1 MNYGRRGKYMQP
13 SDCAIYAVCIPGET
27 VRYSSRAP
35 LIPIMGGACTLPQEE
50 REDLRH
56 KGYVFDDE
64 GQSFLSPLNSRFG
77 ELSCIQ
83 WVVNNAEQLNI
94 GNAQYR
100 RNWVEPSSKWY
111 DENTLYVPEFATF
124 SCSLEQQFYGGH
136 SAFDAPL
143 ITKTLAASG
152 KWLFSLE
159 EIDKLWKQNLF
170 IGCNMARGPREQYQ
184 KFMTT
189 LFSALMPIW
198 EENKESLLQIKGYD
212 KRAIAFIAER
222 LITGMVLYRDRLF
235 PGMNIATAPIGF
247 IN

>member
-1 MNYGRRGKYMQP
+1 MQP

-35 LIPIMGGACTLPQEE
+35 LIPIMGGACKLAPEE
-50 REDLRH
+50 REDLRQ

-64 GQSFLSPLNSRFG
+64 GQSFLSPSNSRFG

-143 ITKTLAASG
+143 ITKALAASG

>member
-1 MNYGRRGKYMQP
+1 MQP
-13 SDCAIYAVCIPGET
+13 PDCAIYAVCIPGET

-152 KWLFSLE
+152 NWLFSLE

>member
-1 MNYGRRGKYMQP
+1 MQP
-13 SDCAIYAVCIPGET
+13 SDCAIYAVCIPGKE
-27 VRYSSRAP
+27 VRYSSLAQ
-35 LIPIMGGACTLPQEE
+35 LIPIMGGACKLSLKE
-50 REDLRH
+50 REDLRQ

-64 GQSFLSPLNSRFG
+64 GQSFLSPLNPQLG

-83 WVVNNAEQLNI
+83 WIVNNAEQMNI

-100 RNWVEPSSKWY
+100 RNWVEPCTEWY
-111 DENTLYVPEFATF
+111 DDNTLYVPEFATF

-143 ITKTLAASG
+143 ITRTMADTG
-152 KWLFSLE
+152 QWLFSRE

-170 IGCNMARGPREQYQ
+170 IGCNMARGPRGQYQ

-198 EENKESLLQIKGYD
+198 EENKELLLQIEGYD

-222 LITGMVLYRDRLF
+222 LITGMVLYRDRLL
-235 PGMNIATAPIGF
+235 PGINIATAPIGF

>member
-1 MNYGRRGKYMQP
+1 MQP
-13 SDCAIYAVCIPGET
+13 SDCAIYAVCIPGKE
-27 VRYSSRAP
+27 VRYSSLAQ
-35 LIPIMGGACTLPQEE
+35 LIPIMGGACKLSLKE
-50 REDLRH
+50 REDLRQ

-64 GQSFLSPLNSRFG
+64 GQSFLSPLNPQLG

-83 WVVNNAEQLNI
+83 WIVNNAEQMNI

-100 RNWVEPSSKWY
+100 RNWVEPCTEWY
-111 DENTLYVPEFATF
+111 DDNTLYVPEFATF
-124 SCSLEQQFYGGH
+124 DCSLEQQFYGGH

-143 ITKTLAASG
+143 MTRALADTG
-152 KWLFSLE
+152 QWLFSRE
-159 EIDKLWKQNLF
+159 ETDKLWKQNLF

-198 EENKESLLQIKGYD
+198 EKNKESLLRIKGYD

-235 PGMNIATAPIGF
+235 PEMNIATAPIGF

>member
-1 MNYGRRGKYMQP
+1 MQP
-13 SDCAIYAVCIPGET
+13 PDCAIYAVCIPGET

>member
-1 MNYGRRGKYMQP
+1 MQP
-13 SDCAIYAVCIPGET
+13 PDCAIYAVCIPGET

-35 LIPIMGGACTLPQEE
+35 LIPIMGGACKLAPEE
-50 REDLRH
+50 REDLRQ

>member
-1 MNYGRRGKYMQP
+1 MQP
-13 SDCAIYAVCIPGET
+13 SDCAIYAVCISGEK

-35 LIPIMGGACTLPQEE
+35 LIPIMGGACELSKGGRQN
-50 REDLRH
+50 LRQQ
-56 KGYVFDDE
+56 GYVFDDE
-64 GQSFLSPLNSRFG
+64 GQSFLSPLNPRLG

-83 WVVNNAEQLNI
+83 WIVNNAQQANI

-100 RNWVEPSSKWY
+100 RNWVEPDNEWY

-124 SCSLEQQFYGGH
+124 NCSLEQQFYGGH
-136 SAFDAPL
+136 SAFDAPS
-143 ITKTLAASG
+143 ITRTLADTG
-152 KWLFSLE
+152 QWLFSCE
-159 EIDKLWKQNLF
+159 ETDKLWKQNLF
-170 IGCNMARGPREQYQ
+170 IGCNMARGPRSQYQ

-189 LFSALMPIW
+189 LFDALMPIW
-198 EENKESLLQIKGYD
+198 EENKESFLKIEGYD

-235 PGMNIATAPIGF
+235 PDMNIATAPIGF

>member
-1 MNYGRRGKYMQP
+1 
-13 SDCAIYAVCIPGET
+13 VCIPGET

-100 RNWVEPSSKWY
+100 RNWVEPSNEWY

>member
-1 MNYGRRGKYMQP
+1 MQP
-13 SDCAIYAVCIPGET
+13 SDCAIYAVCIPGKE
-27 VRYSSRAP
+27 VRYSSLAQ
-35 LIPIMGGACTLPQEE
+35 LIPIMGGACKLSLKE
-50 REDLRH
+50 REDLRQ

-64 GQSFLSPLNSRFG
+64 GQSFLSPLNPQLG

-83 WVVNNAEQLNI
+83 WIVNNAEQMNI

-100 RNWVEPSSKWY
+100 RNWVEPCTEWY
-111 DENTLYVPEFATF
+111 DDNTLYVPEFATF
-124 SCSLEQQFYGGH
+124 DCSLEQQFYGGH

-143 ITKTLAASG
+143 MTRALADTG
-152 KWLFSLE
+152 QWLFSRE
-159 EIDKLWKQNLF
+159 ETDKLWKQNLF

-198 EENKESLLQIKGYD
+198 EENKELLLQIEGYD

-222 LITGMVLYRDRLF
+222 LITGMVLYRDRLL
-235 PGMNIATAPIGF
+235 PGINIATAPIGF

>member
-1 MNYGRRGKYMQP
+1 MQP
-13 SDCAIYAVCIPGET
+13 SDCAIYAVCIPGKE
-27 VRYSSRAP
+27 VRYSSLAQ
-35 LIPIMGGACTLPQEE
+35 LIPIMGGACKLSLKE
-50 REDLRH
+50 REDLRQ

-64 GQSFLSPLNSRFG
+64 GQSFLSPLNPQLG

-83 WVVNNAEQLNI
+83 WIVNNAEQMNI

-100 RNWVEPSSKWY
+100 RNWVEPCTEWY
-111 DENTLYVPEFATF
+111 DDNTLYVPEFATF
-124 SCSLEQQFYGGH
+124 DCSLEQQFYGGH

-143 ITKTLAASG
+143 MTRALADTG
-152 KWLFSLE
+152 QWLFSRE
-159 EIDKLWKQNLF
+159 ETDELWKQNLF

-198 EENKESLLQIKGYD
+198 EENKELLLQIEGYD

-222 LITGMVLYRDRLF
+222 LITGMVLYRDRLL
-235 PGMNIATAPIGF
+235 PGINIATAPIGF

>member
-1 MNYGRRGKYMQP
+1 MQP
-13 SDCAIYAVCIPGET
+13 SDCAIYAVCIPGKT

-35 LIPIMGGACTLPQEE
+35 LIPIMGGACELAKEE
-50 REDLRH
+50 RKKLRQD
-56 KGYVFDDE
+56 GYIFDDE
-64 GQSFLSPLNSRFG
+64 GQTFLSPLNSRFG

-83 WVVNNAEQLNI
+83 WIVNNAEQLNI

-100 RNWVEPSSKWY
+100 RNWVEPGDEWY
-111 DENTLYVPEFATF
+111 DADTLYVPEFAQF

-136 SAFDAPL
+136 SAFDAPS
-143 ITKTLAASG
+143 ITRTLADTG
-152 KWLFSLE
+152 QWLFSRE

-170 IGCNMARGPREQYQ
+170 IGCNMARGPRSQYQ

-189 LFSALMPIW
+189 LFDALMPIW
-198 EENKESLLQIKGYD
+198 GENKESFLKIEGYD

-235 PGMNIATAPIGF
+235 PGINIATAPIGF

>member
-1 MNYGRRGKYMQP
+1 MN
-13 SDCAIYAVCIPGET
+13 
-27 VRYSSRAP
+27 
-35 LIPIMGGACTLPQEE
+35 PQ
-50 REDLRH
+50 
-56 KGYVFDDE
+56 
-64 GQSFLSPLNSRFG
+64 FG

-83 WVVNNAEQLNI
+83 WIVNNAQQANI

-100 RNWVEPSSKWY
+100 RNWVEPDSEWY
-111 DENTLYVPEFATF
+111 DERTLYVPEFATF

-143 ITKTLAASG
+143 ITRALADTG
-152 KWLFSLE
+152 KWLFSRE
-159 EIDKLWKQNLF
+159 QIDNIWAQNMF

-198 EENKESLLQIKGYD
+198 EENKSAFLKIEGYD

-222 LITGMVLYRDRLF
+222 LITGMVLYRDKLF
-235 PGMNIATAPIGF
+235 PEMNIATTPIGF

>member
-1 MNYGRRGKYMQP
+1 MQP
-13 SDCAIYAVCIPGET
+13 SDCAIYAVCIPGKM

-35 LIPIMGGACTLPQEE
+35 LIPIMGGACKLAPEE

-83 WVVNNAEQLNI
+83 WVINNAEQLNI

>member
-1 MNYGRRGKYMQP
+1 MQP
-13 SDCAIYAVCIPGET
+13 SDCAIYAVCIPGKT

-35 LIPIMGGACTLPQEE
+35 LIPLMGGACELSQGE
-50 REDLRH
+50 REDLRQ
-56 KGYVFDDE
+56 KGYVFDNE
-64 GQSFLSPLNSRFG
+64 GQSFLSPLNPRFG

-83 WVVNNAEQLNI
+83 WIVNNAQQANI

-100 RNWVEPSSKWY
+100 RNWVEPDSEWY
-111 DENTLYVPEFATF
+111 DERTLYVPEFATF

-143 ITKTLAASG
+143 ITRALADTG
-152 KWLFSLE
+152 KWLFSRE
-159 EIDKLWKQNLF
+159 QIDNIWAQNMF

-198 EENKESLLQIKGYD
+198 EENKSAFLKIEGYD

-222 LITGMVLYRDRLF
+222 LITGMVLYRDKLF
-235 PGMNIATAPIGF
+235 PEMNIATTPIGF